1 MENKASRNPPLR
13 FGSFELDLRAGELRK
28 QGVKVKIQEQP
39 VQILAMLLEN
49 PGQLVTREELRR
61 RLWPS
66 DTFVDFDHSL
76 NKAINKLRE
85 ALGDSADNPRFIETL
100 ARRGYRFLVPL
111 AVMPEDRSKRGEA
124 IDSIAVFPLEN
135 ESTNPDT
142 EYLSVGIPGSIIH
155 SLSQIPKL
163 RVISWRS
170 VLSGENQPSDPVTIG
185 RKLGVR
191 AVLIGKIWQ
200 RTNRLRLH
208 VDLLDVSNGQEIW
221 GDQYDRD
228 LTEVFAVQ
236 DQISREVSLKLRLK
250 MTGEDESR
258 LTKRY
263 TENIEAYQLYVR
275 ARSWCEK
282 RSAEGFRRG
291 TEYLTQAIQMDPNY
305 ALAHAELAQCISVP
319 CYYGAVD
326 PNVAYPKA
334 RDAALR
340 ALEIDPNL
348 PEGHGVLATVV
359 KNYDWNW
366 LEAEREYKRAIE
378 LNPNY
383 ATAHYHYSYLL
394 AELGRFEEAIS
405 EATEALSRDPLSGL
419 LNAGLA
425 FVLLLARKLD
435 QCIEQAHT
443 ALEVDPNMTLSF
455 WTLGTAYE
463 QQGKYQEAVETYE
476 KGIALG
482 GALVISRALIA
493 RAQGKSG
500 DRERA
505 WGAIRELQELS
516 KTRYVCDFGLA
527 IIYEGL
533 MEKDLAIKALER
545 ACENRETNLIQMKAW
560 PHLDNLRDDPRFQE
574 IERRVGL
581 RK

>member
-1 MENKASRNPPLR
+1 MENRVSHTRPLR

-28 QGVKVKIQEQP
+28 EGVKVKIQEQP

-49 PGQLVTREELRR
+49 PGQLVTREELRK

-85 ALGDSADNPRFIETL
+85 ALGDSADDPRFIETL

-111 AVMPEDRSKRGEA
+111 AGTPEDRSKRGEA

-135 ESTNPDT
+135 ESANPDT
-142 EYLSVGIPGSIIH
+142 EYLAVGIPGSIIH
-155 SLSQIPKL
+155 SLSQIPRL

-170 VLSGENQPSDPVTIG
+170 TSSDENQPGDPLAIG
-185 RKLGVR
+185 RRLGVR
-191 AVLIGKIWQ
+191 AILIGKIWQ

-275 ARSWCEK
+275 ARRWCEK

-291 TEYLTQAIQMDPNY
+291 VEYSSQAIQMDPNY
-305 ALAHAELAQCISVP
+305 ALAHAELAQCISIP
-319 CYYGAVD
+319 CYYGSVD

-334 RDAALR
+334 RAAALR
-340 ALEIDPNL
+340 ALEIDPDL
-348 PEGHGVLATVV
+348 ADGHEVLATIL

-366 LEAEREYKRAIE
+366 AGGEKEYKRAIE

-383 ATAHYHYSYLL
+383 AIAHYHYSFLL
-394 AELGRFEEAIS
+394 AELGRFEQAIH
-405 EATEALSRDPLSGL
+405 EATEALSHDPMSGI

-425 FVLLLARKLD
+425 FVLLHARRLD
-435 QCIEQAHT
+435 QCIEQALT
-443 ALEVDPNMTLSF
+443 AAEVDPSMILCHL
-455 WTLGTAYE
+455 TLGTAYE
-463 QQGKYQEAVETYE
+463 QQGKYREAIDAYE
-476 KGIALG
+476 RCIVLGGPIALLKG
-482 GALVISRALIA
+482 FIGHLH
-493 RAQGKSG
+493 GKFG
-500 DRERA
+500 EREKA
-505 WGAIRELQELS
+505 WCELRELQELS
-516 KTRYVCDFGLA
+516 KSKYVPSFDLA
-527 IIYEGL
+527 MVYEGL
-533 MEKDLAIKALER
+533 VEKDSAIEALHR
-545 ACENRETNLIQMKAW
+545 ACENRETNLVLIKVW
-560 PHLDNLRDDPRFQE
+560 PHFDNLRDDPRFQE

-581 RK
+581 RQ